1 MPEQYHEHDLP
12 GWLAGPAGHTTPR
25 LSNLFQSGVVILMGK
40 PAIRVLLVSLLL
52 VTGAALVAA
61 QEIVDRVAARIE
73 NDIILLSDIRAL
85 SRYQQFLDGKSETDG
100 QILDRLIDQWIVRTE
115 ANVSRFPQPSEAEI
129 ERSVER
135 IQKSFPSMAEYEARK
150 KQIGLSD
157 AEIRE
162 MAAAQLYL
170 SNYLDS
176 RFRPGVQIDPKTVE
190 DFYQKS
196 VVPLAK
202 ARGQEPPPLDTARDF
217 IQEALVQR
225 GINDQADQWLIESK
239 ARLHIEK
246 FLNEAAK

>member
-1 MPEQYHEHDLP
+1 L
-12 GWLAGPAGHTTPR
+12 
-25 LSNLFQSGVVILMGK
+25 
-40 PAIRVLLVSLLL
+40 AIRVLVFSLLL
-52 VTGAALVAA
+52 AKGATTPAA
-61 QEIVDRVAARIE
+61 QEVVDRVAARIE
-73 NDIILLSDIRAL
+73 NDIILLSDVRAL

-100 QILDRLIDQWIVRTE
+100 QILERLIDQWIVRTE
-115 ANVSRFPQPSEAEI
+115 ANVSRFPQPSATEI

-135 IQKSFPSMAEYEARK
+135 VRKSFTSMEEYEARK
-150 KQIGLSD
+150 KQSGLSD
-157 AEIRE
+157 EEVRE

-176 RFRPGVQIDPKTVE
+176 RFRPGVQIDPKTIE

-196 VVPLAK
+196 VVPRAK
-202 ARGQEPPPLDTARDF
+202 SRGQEPPPLDTARDF

-246 FLNEAAK
+246 FLDEAAK